1 MRALDCDLAFDCRIV
16 GIANV
21 GTHDVSFCRVVA
33 MHRSD
38 RADNLIY
45 FAHDHHIVRANPA

>member
-1 MRALDCDLAFDCRIV
+1 MRAPDCDLAFDCRIV